1 MEQATVTRAT
11 EEILQGV
18 YKNIKMAEDAI
29 LDLMPRVKDEA
40 LKSDLTVQLAT
51 YEAFASRTA
60 KLLEREGA
68 KPVAE
73 GALTRLS
80 AKWGTMM
87 NAMKDSSST
96 HLAEMVVEGATMGV
110 NDLLSLLRDG
120 RAKSVDEDV
129 LRLAQDLCAYEERTV
144 NEMRAYLR

>member
-60 KLLEREGA
+60 KLLEREGV
-68 KPVAE
+68 KPVSE

>member
-1 MEQATVTRAT
+1 MEQATVARAT
-11 EEILQGV
+11 EEILQGI

-129 LRLAQDLCAYEERTV
+129 LRLAQDLCACEERTV

>member
-1 MEQATVTRAT
+1 MEQATVARAT
-11 EEILQGV
+11 EEILQGI
-18 YKNIKMAEDAI
+18 YKNIPMAEDAI

>member
-1 MEQATVTRAT
+1 MEQATVARAT
-11 EEILQGV
+11 EEILQGI

-96 HLAEMVVEGATMGV
+96 HLAEMVVEGATMGSTICSPFCV
-110 NDLLSLLRDG
+110 TDAP
-120 RAKSVDEDV
+120 RAWT
-129 LRLAQDLCAYEERTV
+129 RTFCAWRRIFAPT
-144 NEMRAYLR
+144 RSAP

>member
-1 MEQATVTRAT
+1 MEQATASRTT
-11 EEILQGV
+11 EVVLQGI
-18 YKNIKMAEDAI
+18 YKNVKMAEDAI

-40 LKSDLTVQLAT
+40 LKSDLTVQLST

-60 KLLEREGA
+60 KLLEREGI
-68 KPVAE
+68 KPATE

-87 NAMKDSSST
+87 NAMKDPTST

-110 NDLLSLLRDG
+110 NDLLSLLREG
-120 RAKSVDEDV
+120 REGGVDRDI
-129 LRLAQDLCAYEERTV
+129 LQLAQDLCAFEEKTV
-144 NEMRAYLR
+144 GQMRDYLR

>member
-1 MEQATVTRAT
+1 MEQATVARAT
-11 EEILQGV
+11 EEILQGI

>member
-1 MEQATVTRAT
+1 MEQATVARAT
-11 EEILQGV
+11 EEILQGI

-40 LKSDLTVQLAT
+40 LKSDLTVQLAA

-120 RAKSVDEDV
+120 RA
-129 LRLAQDLCAYEERTV
+129 
-144 NEMRAYLR
+144 

>member
-87 NAMKDSSST
+87 NAMKYSSST

>member
-40 LKSDLTVQLAT
+40 LKSDLTVQLAA

-60 KLLEREGA
+60 KLLEREGV
-68 KPVAE
+68 KPVSE

>member
-1 MEQATVTRAT
+1 MEQATVARAT
-11 EEILQGV
+11 EEILQGI

-29 LDLMPRVKDEA
+29 LDLMPRVKNEA

>member
-1 MEQATVTRAT
+1 
-11 EEILQGV
+11 
-18 YKNIKMAEDAI
+18 MAEDAI